1 MVTVVRGVSEREFEE
16 LDRREK
22 PSYNV
27 QSKCAIRPM
36 IGRGG
41 WDELGLSG
49 FWGSAKIDFFD
60 VSEDSE
66 QL

>member
-27 QSKCAIRPM
+27 QSKWPM

>member
-27 QSKCAIRPM
+27 QSKWPR
-36 IGRGG
+36 IGRRG